1 MRAAF
6 VPLCFRREM
15 RVKLVT
21 QDNPV
26 EAATRLDRFRYWAD
40 PLGVKEV
47 RGPWMRCGE
56 CGTNNPDGNSFCQSC
71 GVKLGIVCLQCGYHS
86 PAKARFCGSCG
97 VSLGVAEGERKH
109 ATVMFADIVGSTQL
123 ITGLDPE
130 EALARLQ
137 PTVAEMC
144 AAVRRFDGTVVRT
157 LGDGIMA
164 VFGAPRAHE
173 GHALLACE
181 AALAIQ
187 AESPLREGA
196 PLIRVGLHSGEIVS
210 GVMTSDPTKEAGAHG
225 LPVHLAS
232 RMQEMAEPGSI
243 CLTEDCYRLVRPY
256 CDVRPL
262 GRRPVKGLSEPM
274 EVYGL
279 VRLKPAVASEQFRR
293 TNLTSFRGRDH
304 ELAVIKRTLQNAEQG
319 DTKVLG
325 ISGAPGSGK
334 SRLCYEFAKWCRSR
348 FIPVL
353 EARAQLYGHATPL
366 QPVLEFLRLLFR
378 IEPTDGAAIARE
390 RIARRVLTLAPTF
403 EADLPLLHEFLGV
416 LDPNNP
422 PSRLPPKARHARLLE
437 IIRHIVRQ
445 SGSEANV
452 IIVEDLHW
460 LDAASEDFVVT
471 LVEAVEGTRTMLVLN
486 FRPSYAAAW
495 MTWPYFQQLSLAELS
510 ASQTEAL
517 VGELMGKDP
526 ELREV
531 RQRVAE
537 RSGGNPFFAEE
548 LVRSLAENGVVS
560 GEAGDYSLGT
570 NRSESALPATVEA
583 VVAAR
588 IDHLADDEKTV
599 LQVSAVIG
607 KEFPLLVLHQVVGR
621 LTSKVETVLSRL
633 CDAELIQEQASV
645 DGRQFAFR
653 HPLIQEVAYLTQLK
667 ARRSILHA
675 SVAKAMEDFY
685 SSRLNEFAGLLSYHY
700 EAAGQFLEAA
710 NYAARAAMW
719 VGSNNPAQ
727 AIRHWQKVALLLQNQ
742 PRSKANDRLRIM
754 AGGQVAWLGW
764 REGMTAE
771 AAKPYIAEAVELA
784 RETDDTMIPLL
795 LFVDGRI
802 TVASGGPADTYVER
816 AKEALS
822 LIEGSDNL
830 GRIAT
835 LRCVLSHAYGG
846 AGLLREALVAN
857 DAALHLVSHV
867 EKFDHQFLGF
877 SVEHWAQSLRG
888 RILVRLGR
896 FAEAEQSFDSLLQ
909 IESTLA
915 DPTVQFIPHLGYV
928 DLAWCRRD
936 AKLAERHALRV
947 NEIASKS
954 GNAYVQVYAF
964 ACAGTAKALAG
975 QFEDAAR
982 DFTEGLKFV
991 RKTSASV
998 GYEPELMAS
1007 LAECHYRMGESD
1019 RAIDTAQETID
1030 AARRQSTRLPECRAS
1045 IILGAAILQKGGA
1058 AADREAAEL
1067 FRRAESL
1074 IEITGARIYEPLLVQ
1089 QRARPFILAN

>member
-1 MRAAF
+1 MRPF
-6 VPLCFRREM
+6 SPLCFQQAM
-15 RVKLVT
+15 QVKLVPLE
-21 QDNPV
+21 NLG
-26 EAATRLDRFRYWAD
+26 EAAPRPDRFRFWAD
-40 PLGVKEV
+40 PLGVKTV
-47 RGPWMRCGE
+47 RGAWMRCGE
-56 CGTNNPDGNSFCQSC
+56 CSTDNPDGNSFCQSC
-71 GVKLGIVCLQCGYHS
+71 GVRLGVACLQCGHQNS
-86 PAKARFCGSCG
+86 AKARFCGSCG
-97 VSLGVAEGERKH
+97 VSLGVIEGERKQ
-109 ATVMFADIVGSTQL
+109 ATILFADIVGSTQL
-123 ITGLDPE
+123 ITGMDPE
-130 EALARLQ
+130 QALARLQ
-137 PTVAEMC
+137 PSVAQMC
-144 AAVRRFDGTVVRT
+144 EAVQRFDGTVVRT

-164 VFGAPRAHE
+164 AFGAPRAHE

-187 AESPLREGA
+187 AESPGRESA

-210 GVMTSDPTKEAGAHG
+210 GIVLSDPTKEAGAHG
-225 LPVHLAS
+225 VTVHLAS

-262 GRRPVKGLSEPM
+262 GRRPVKGLSEPI

-279 VRLKPAVASEQFRR
+279 TRLKPAVASQQFRR

-304 ELAVIKRTLQNAEQG
+304 ELAIIQRTLQNAESG
-319 DTKVLG
+319 DTRVLG
-325 ISGAPGSGK
+325 ISGPPGAGK

-366 QPVLEFLRLLFR
+366 QPVLEFLRLWFR
-378 IEPTDGAAIARE
+378 IESTEDGSVARE

-403 EADLPLLHEFLGV
+403 QADLPLLYEFLGV
-416 LDPNNP
+416 LDSDSP

-437 IIRHIVRQ
+437 IIRHMVRQ
-445 SGSEANV
+445 GGSEANV
-452 IIVEDLHW
+452 VIVEDLHW

-486 FRPSYAAAW
+486 FRPSYAAEW
-495 MTWPYFQQLSLAELS
+495 MKWPYYQQLSLAELS

-517 VGELMGKDP
+517 VGELVGKAP
-526 ELREV
+526 ELHDIR
-531 RQRVAE
+531 RRVAE

-548 LVRSLAENGVVS
+548 LVRSLAENDVVS
-560 GEAGDYSLGT
+560 GETGDYALGT
-570 NRSESALPATVEA
+570 NRSETALPATVEA

-588 IDHLADDEKTV
+588 IDRLAEDEKTV
-599 LQVSAVIG
+599 LQVGAVIG
-607 KEFPLLVLHQVVGR
+607 KEFPLVVLHQVIGR
-621 LTSKVETVLSRL
+621 LASRVETVLSRL
-633 CDAELIQEQASV
+633 CEVELIQEQAPT

-653 HPLIQEVAYLTQLK
+653 HPLIQEVGYLTQLK
-667 ARRSILHA
+667 SRRKALHA
-675 SVAKAMEDFY
+675 AVAKAMEEFY
-685 SSRLNEFAGLLSYHY
+685 GSRLDEFAGLLSYHY
-700 EAAGQFLEAA
+700 EAAGRFLEAA
-710 NYAARAAMW
+710 NYAARAATW
-719 VGSNNPAQ
+719 LGSTNPAQ
-727 AIRHWQKVALLLQNQ
+727 AIGHWQKVAALLQDQ
-742 PRSKANDRLRIM
+742 PRSPTNDRLRIM
-754 AGGQVAWLGW
+754 AGGQIAWLGW

-822 LIEGSDNL
+822 LIEGSGNL

-857 DAALHLVSHV
+857 DAALQLVSHV
-867 EKFDHQFLGF
+867 EKFDHQFLGY
-877 SVEHWAQSLRG
+877 SVEHWVHSLRG

-896 FAEAEQSFDSLLQ
+896 FAEAEQSFDGLLQ
-909 IESTLA
+909 VESTLA

-936 AKLAERHALRV
+936 SELAEHHASRIR
-947 NEIASKS
+947 EIASKS

-975 QFEDAAR
+975 EYEEAAR
-982 DFTEGLKFV
+982 DFSEGLQFV

-1007 LAECHYRMGESD
+1007 LAECHCRMGESD
-1019 RAIDTAQETID
+1019 RAIEIARETID
-1030 AARRQSTRLPECRAS
+1030 AARRQSTRLAECRVS
-1045 IILGAAILQKGGA
+1045 ITLGAAILQKGGA
-1058 AADREAAEL
+1058 GAAQQAAEA
-1067 FRRAESL
+1067 FQQAERL
-1074 IEITGARIYEPLLVQ
+1074 IEITGARIYEPLLAQ
-1089 QRARPFILAN
+1089 QRTGPFTLAS